1 MQRHSPEQVVMR
13 LNIVISNRLAFDSF
27 PCVLLFSKEKKSFF
41 FQIAVDT
48 VVKVNNKTELKRNL
62 ITSGMN

>member
-1 MQRHSPEQVVMR
+1 
-13 LNIVISNRLAFDSF
+13 LAFDSF
-27 PCVLLFSKEKKSFF
+27 PCLLLFSKEKKSFF